1 MQTKRP
7 KNYNPTLLF
16 QLVNGDKTQLRKMEE
31 IFLTQVDDTI
41 SKMDECIEM
50 EDWQRLASLAHRI
63 KTSIDIMQIEV
74 LKQPIRRIE
83 ALGGRAKET
92 KELTELVLFTKKIL
106 EEVAAEIKTIHS
118 T

>member
-16 QLVNGDKTQLRKMEE
+16 QLVNGDKTQLRKMED

-41 SKMDECIEM
+41 IKMNECVET
-50 EDWQRLASLAHRI
+50 EDWQRLASLAHRM

-83 ALGGRAKET
+83 ALGGKAKDAKE
-92 KELTELVLFTKKIL
+92 LIELVAFTKKTL